1 MFLANEV
8 FSIPQPGEG
17 RAERICEL
25 TQKPGNCLRQAPALP
40 LLLEMLTRQYAG
52 ESDRTMLEKD
62 AKGPV
67 CRKKLAKSIY
77 LQTGSLLPKT
87 KSL

>member
-1 MFLANEV
+1 MFFANEV
-8 FSIPQPGEG
+8 VPIPQPGEG

-52 ESDRTMLEKD
+52 ERDRTMLEED
-62 AKGPV
+62 AV
-67 CRKKLAKSIY
+67 CRKKPAKSIY
-77 LQTGSLLPKT
+77 LQTGSLCPKT